1 MSQDRTEILN
11 ALQVNQKI
19 TRIAHE
25 ICERHYKSK
34 SLIIVGIKNN
44 GALMAARIST
54 ILKEISDLDITTVEL
69 SINKRNVV
77 EPITLSQADV
87 SVKNKSVIVVDD
99 VINSGRTLIYAVK
112 HLLDSEPKSL
122 GTVALIDRIHRRFP
136 LGADYVGM
144 TLSTTLKEHVDVELA
159 AGKEGVYLE

>member
-11 ALQVNQKI
+11 ARQVNQKI

-25 ICERHYKSK
+25 IYERHYKSK
-34 SLIIVGIKNN
+34 SLVIVGIKNN
-44 GALMAARIST
+44 GALMAARISK
-54 ILKEISDLDITTVEL
+54 ILKDISDLDIITLEL
-69 SINKRNVV
+69 SIDKKKVV
-77 EPITLSQADV
+77 EQISLSNDDV
-87 SVKNKSVIVVDD
+87 SLKNKSVIVVDD

-112 HLLDSEPKSL
+112 HLLDTEPKSL

-144 TLSTTLKEHVDVELA
+144 TLSTTLKEHVEVDLA
-159 AGKEGVYLE
+159 KGKEGVYLE

>member
-11 ALQVNQKI
+11 ARQVNQKI

-25 ICERHYKSK
+25 IYERHYKSK
-34 SLIIVGIKNN
+34 SLVIVGIKNN
-44 GALMAARIST
+44 GALMAARISQ
-54 ILKEISDLDITTVEL
+54 ILKDISDLDIITIEL
-69 SINKRNVV
+69 SIDKKKVV
-77 EPITLSQADV
+77 EQISLSNDDV
-87 SVKNKSVIVVDD
+87 SLKNKSVIVVDD

-112 HLLDSEPKSL
+112 HLLDTEPRSL

-144 TLSTTLKEHVDVELA
+144 TLSTTLKEHVEVDLA
-159 AGKEGVYLE
+159 KGKEGVYLE

>member
-11 ALQVNQKI
+11 ARQVNQKI

-25 ICERHYKSK
+25 IYERHYKSK
-34 SLIIVGIKNN
+34 SLVIVGIKNN
-44 GALMAARIST
+44 GALMAARISQ
-54 ILKEISDLDITTVEL
+54 ILKDISDLDIITIEL
-69 SINKRNVV
+69 SIDKKKVV
-77 EPITLSQADV
+77 EQISLSNDDV
-87 SVKNKSVIVVDD
+87 SLKNKSVIVVDD

-112 HLLDSEPKSL
+112 HLLDTEPKSL

-144 TLSTTLKEHVDVELA
+144 TLSTTLKEHVEVDLA
-159 AGKEGVYLE
+159 KGKEGVYLE